1 MVVKSRRILK
11 EVTVMKNLG
20 YYNGVFDEIENMQI
34 PMNDRVCYF
43 GDGVYD
49 ATYSRNYKI
58 YELNEHID
66 RLYRSASLLRIEIAQ
81 TKEEMKEIL
90 KMMGIVDA
98 FDSEMADFSGL
109 GTSTAGNI
117 FADRVIH
124 KTFIEVSPVGTKAGA
139 ATVIEMKD
147 ECVAIYDDSKEV
159 ILDRPFIYMIIDCET
174 NQPIF
179 MGTVNH
185 VDTQK

>member
-1 MVVKSRRILK
+1 
-11 EVTVMKNLG
+11 MKNLG

-90 KMMGIVDA
+90 NEMVNKMDTGENFVYWQVTR
-98 FDSEMADFSGL
+98 
-109 GTSTAGNI
+109 GTGK
-117 FADRVIH
+117 R
-124 KTFIEVSPVGTKAGA
+124 
-139 ATVIEMKD
+139 
-147 ECVAIYDDSKEV
+147 
-159 ILDRPFIYMIIDCET
+159 
-174 NQPIF
+174 
-179 MGTVNH
+179 NH
-185 VDTQK
+185 VFPEEGKANLWINILFLSKCKYVYMYFVKFVKNLQCNLHDNIIAYIPISYSGTQLYSMH